1 MFDNIQYLFYKRNRM
16 AINGRILNHVIK
28 KFMKAEV
35 AQNARVQVELPNG
48 DMYDMTDILLLEN
61 RIIGDNETH
70 RLVFRCRKSI
80 LPEMG
85 KIIGKL

>member
-1 MFDNIQYLFYKRNRM
+1 M
-16 AINGRILNHVIK
+16 AITGKILDHVLK

-48 DMYDMTDILLLEN
+48 EMYDMSDILLLEN
-61 RIIGDNETH
+61 RLLGDSETH
-70 RLVFRCRKSI
+70 RLVFRCQKPVHTI
-80 LPEMG
+80 G

>member
-1 MFDNIQYLFYKRNRM
+1 M
-16 AINGRILNHVIK
+16 AITGKILDHVLK

-48 DMYDMTDILLLEN
+48 EMYDMTEIMLLEN
-61 RIIGDNETH
+61 AVIGDNETH
-70 RLVFRCRKSI
+70 RLVFRCKKSLYNI
-80 LPEMG
+80 G

>member
-1 MFDNIQYLFYKRNRM
+1 M
-16 AINGRILNHVIK
+16 AITGKILNHVMK

-48 DMYDMTDILLLEN
+48 EMYDMTDILLLEN
-61 RIIGDNETH
+61 RILGDNETH
-70 RLVFRCRKSI
+70 RLVFRCEKPTHNI
-80 LPEMG
+80 G

>member
-1 MFDNIQYLFYKRNRM
+1 M
-16 AINGRILNHVIK
+16 AITGKILDHVMK

-48 DMYDMTDILLLEN
+48 EMYDMSDIVLLEN
-61 RIIGDNETH
+61 RILGDNETH
-70 RLVFRCRKSI
+70 RLVFRCKKS
-80 LPEMG
+80 PYNMG

>member
-1 MFDNIQYLFYKRNRM
+1 M
-16 AINGRILNHVIK
+16 AITGKILDHVLK

-48 DMYDMTDILLLEN
+48 EIYDMTEVMLLEN
-61 RIIGDNETH
+61 AILGDNETH
-70 RLVFRCRKSI
+70 RLVFRCKKSPYNI
-80 LPEMG
+80 G

>member
-1 MFDNIQYLFYKRNRM
+1 M
-16 AINGRILNHVIK
+16 AITGKILDHILK

-48 DMYDMTDILLLEN
+48 EMYDMTDILLLEN
-61 RIIGDNETH
+61 QILGDSETH
-70 RLVFRCRKSI
+70 RLVFRCEKPVHNI
-80 LPEMG
+80 G

>member
-1 MFDNIQYLFYKRNRM
+1 M
-16 AINGRILNHVIK
+16 AITGKILNHVLK

-48 DMYDMTDILLLEN
+48 EIYDMTDIMLLEN
-61 RIIGDNETH
+61 VVIGDNETH
-70 RLVFRCRKSI
+70 RLVFRCRKPVHN
-80 LPEMG
+80 LG

>member
-1 MFDNIQYLFYKRNRM
+1 M
-16 AINGRILNHVIK
+16 AITGKILNHVLK

-48 DMYDMTDILLLEN
+48 EMYDMTDILLLEN
-61 RIIGDNETH
+61 VVIGDNETH
-70 RLVFRCRKSI
+70 RLVSRCRKSPYNI
-80 LPEMG
+80 G

>member
-1 MFDNIQYLFYKRNRM
+1 M
-16 AINGRILNHVIK
+16 AITGKILNHVMK

-48 DMYDMTDILLLEN
+48 EIYDMTQILLLEN
-61 RIIGDNETH
+61 AILGDNETH
-70 RLVFRCRKSI
+70 RLVFRCKKPI
-80 LPEMG
+80 HNIG

>member
-1 MFDNIQYLFYKRNRM
+1 M
-16 AINGRILNHVIK
+16 AITGKILNHVMK

-48 DMYDMTDILLLEN
+48 EIYDMSDILLLEN
-61 RIIGDNETH
+61 RILGDSETH
-70 RLVFRCRKSI
+70 RLVFRCKKSPYNI
-80 LPEMG
+80 G

>member
-1 MFDNIQYLFYKRNRM
+1 M
-16 AINGRILNHVIK
+16 AITGKILNHVMK

-48 DMYDMTDILLLEN
+48 EIYDMSEVLLLEN
-61 RIIGDNETH
+61 AILGDNEPH
-70 RLVFRCRKSI
+70 RLVFRCKKSPYNI
-80 LPEMG
+80 G